1 MNKYRKPLFF
11 SLLVLIIAVA
21 VMLSWFLFSTG
32 EDVNPAD
39 VPSVQ
44 DETSENNPMIQEEE
58 EDERQ
63 LPILVD
69 AYDINKQ
76 LYDCP
81 KDELTL
87 EELTLYAN
95 ITLETSGVYDMID
108 SAVLKDCLSSVLAN
122 SEETVYLVLR
132 VEDEVLTINVCTYED
147 RVNAKYSASFALS
160 DGKWSEVK

>member
-21 VMLSWFLFSTG
+21 VMLSWFLFSAG
-32 EDVNPAD
+32 EDVKPVD
-39 VPSVQ
+39 VPGVQ
-44 DETSENNPMIQEEE
+44 DETSENNPVIQEEE
-58 EDERQ
+58 EAERQ

-87 EELTLYAN
+87 DELTLYAN

-108 SAVLKDCLSSVLAN
+108 SEVLKDCLSNVLAN

-132 VEDEVLTINVCTYED
+132 VEDEVLTINACTYED

>member
-21 VMLSWFLFSTG
+21 VMLSWFLFSAG
-32 EDVNPAD
+32 EDVKPAD
-39 VPSVQ
+39 VSGVQ

-58 EDERQ
+58 EAERQ

-69 AYDINKQ
+69 TYDINKQ

-108 SAVLKDCLSSVLAN
+108 SAVLKDCLSNVLAN

-132 VEDEVLTINVCTYED
+132 VEDEVLTVNACTYAD

>member
-21 VMLSWFLFSTG
+21 VMLSWFLFSAG
-32 EDVNPAD
+32 EDVKPAD
-39 VPSVQ
+39 VPGVQ
-44 DETSENNPMIQEEE
+44 DEIYENNPVIQEEE
-58 EDERQ
+58 EAERQ

-69 AYDINKQ
+69 ACDINKQ
-76 LYDCP
+76 LYDCL

-108 SAVLKDCLSSVLAN
+108 SAVLKDCLSNVLAN

>member
-32 EDVNPAD
+32 EDVKPAD
-39 VPSVQ
+39 VPSVR

-108 SAVLKDCLSSVLAN
+108 SAVLKDCLSNVLAN

>member
-21 VMLSWFLFSTG
+21 VMLSWFLFSAG
-32 EDVNPAD
+32 EDVKPVD
-39 VPSVQ
+39 VPGVQ
-44 DETSENNPMIQEEE
+44 DETSENNPVIQEEE
-58 EDERQ
+58 EAERQ

-108 SAVLKDCLSSVLAN
+108 SAVLKDCLSYVLAN

-132 VEDEVLTINVCTYED
+132 VEDEVLTVNACTYED
-147 RVNAKYSASFALS
+147 RVNSKYSASFALS

>member
-21 VMLSWFLFSTG
+21 VILSWFLFSTG
-32 EDVNPAD
+32 EDIKPAD

-44 DETSENNPMIQEEE
+44 DETSENNPVIQEEE
-58 EDERQ
+58 AERQ

-108 SAVLKDCLSSVLAN
+108 SAVLKDCLSNVLAN

-132 VEDEVLTINVCTYED
+132 VEDEVLTVNACTYED

>member
-32 EDVNPAD
+32 EDVKPAD
-39 VPSVQ
+39 VPSVR

-69 AYDINKQ
+69 ACDINKQ

-108 SAVLKDCLSSVLAN
+108 SAVLKDCLSNVLAN

>member
-21 VMLSWFLFSTG
+21 VILSWFLFSTG
-32 EDVNPAD
+32 KDIKPAD

-44 DETSENNPMIQEEE
+44 DETSENNPVIQEEE
-58 EDERQ
+58 AERQ

-108 SAVLKDCLSSVLAN
+108 SAVLKDCLSNVLAN

-132 VEDEVLTINVCTYED
+132 VEDEVLTVNACTYED